1 MTEASAP
8 ATTSSNSTTLTSSE
22 SSPSENSTNESEG
35 QEQQLSAPK
44 PKKPNIKK
52 YKIGDEEIALSDD
65 DIVKNFQKWKG
76 SDKAFREASEM
87 RKSAEQFYKDLQ
99 ENPEKVLNDPKIP
112 LDKRKLAEKWLM
124 ESIEQEMNPTD
135 PRDARMKALE
145 DKIAEYENEKQSKA
159 QEEEEKRYLEAKEQ
173 RKSEISKILSEAMN
187 KTILSKHPETKASTL
202 REMAMYM
209 RICRERGEDV
219 TADDIVDH
227 IHNSK
232 FNQFYTLANQF
243 EGDELIDMLG
253 EDVLKKIRK
262 ADLAKLRASRGQQIS
277 EQPQSFR
284 NENRSSQAK
293 EPKKMDGW
301 EAKERANKLL
311 FG

>member
-1 MTEASAP
+1 MSEEASVSTGTE
-8 ATTSSNSTTLTSSE
+8 TTAQE
-22 SSPSENSTNESEG
+22 GGENN
-35 QEQQLSAPK
+35 EQQQQEAAPPK

-52 YKIGDEEIALSDD
+52 YKIGDEEVALSDD
-65 DIVKNFQKWKG
+65 DIVKHYSKWKG

-87 RKSAEQFYKDLQ
+87 KKSADKFYQDLQ
-99 ENPEKVLNDPKIP
+99 NDPERILNDPKIP
-112 LDKRKLAEKWLM
+112 LNKRKLAEKWLM

-145 DKIAEYENEKQSKA
+145 DKIAEYENEKQYKA
-159 QEEEEKRYLEAKEQ
+159 KEEEEQKYIEAKEQ

-243 EGDELIDMLG
+243 EGDELIEMLG